1 MKQLLILAVL
11 AALPLQIRSQEAIQG
26 SIPDWSLGPGE
37 VVSGLREPVVVG
49 AVNPDGTFTIPLR
62 SDFLETIK
70 AQVDAE
76 DPEKSGG
83 WRSSLLTLRQVFSC
97 YGEDIEVVNGGQPVT
112 RMTSMGLFNL
122 VNMAEKKRLGYVIAA
137 SSEDFAGG
145 LMEMGAFTFK
155 KGYFVD
161 WLYIEEAGSVKGSC
175 TTDAYAVNQEEE
187 YSRTTHY
194 EISLQPGWN
203 LIKYEIMD
211 LFTDREGRTY
221 PSEERFISLGEV
233 PSDMKFIFIQE

>member
-1 MKQLLILAVL
+1 MILVVIATLPVL
-11 AALPLQIRSQEAIQG
+11 THSQETIQG
-26 SIPDWSLGPGE
+26 TLPDWSLGSGE

-49 AVNPDGTFTIPLR
+49 SVDEDGTFTIPLR
-62 SDFLETIK
+62 SDFLATIK
-70 AQVDAE
+70 AQVEAE
-76 DPEKSGG
+76 DPEKGGG

-97 YGEDIEVVNGGQPVT
+97 YGENIEVVNGGQPVT
-112 RMTSMGLFNL
+112 RMTSMGVFNV
-122 VNMAEKKRLGYVIAA
+122 VNMAEKKRLGYMIAT

-145 LMEMGAFTFK
+145 LMELGAFNFK

-175 TTDAYAVNQEEE
+175 TTESYAVNQEEN

-203 LIKYEIMD
+203 LIKYEILD
-211 LFTDREGRTY
+211 LFTDRDGKTY
-221 PSEERFISLGEV
+221 PMEERFVSLTEA
-233 PSDMKFIFIQE
+233 PADMKFIFMAD